1 MSSEQRN
8 SSWLT
13 SPAVWFYPFSLGYM
27 VLWSLLATPDYRHFF
42 VREGGPIDW
51 LSSTYLLT
59 AMAIVAVTW
68 LGGRKPDWPGSWFWL
83 VCWAALA
90 FVLLDERFQIHEMEL
105 QTFLRQNLGQPG
117 PFRWNDLVLSS
128 YAVIGVIVG
137 WQALPILRRY
147 RRTAGF
153 ILVAIVFYGLH
164 GGLDMLVPSDSDA
177 TYAWLA
183 EISEETTK
191 LLTGTSLLLAF
202 LSLARARAA
211 EQRAVEAGNSRWEL
225 GWGFVV
231 AIFAVMVMPTM
242 IVLTAGP
249 SWAKRLSRLWGD
261 PGIWVA
267 SICLAAAALLVFLC
281 SSAKSS
287 SAPARK
293 LWLVTACAGLF
304 FAFDEATL
312 ACSYRF
318 EHKRVVGR
326 FPELLTDGV
335 SILREPSGISGL
347 IVLGFV
353 VLVATL
359 AWRLDAHSRIQHLLL
374 AFAAT
379 ALIADLV
386 AFRVVP
392 GRAPMA
398 EVIAGACLFLA
409 ALSRFVEIHWACRE
423 EPLT

>member
-1 MSSEQRN
+1 M
-8 SSWLT
+8 
-13 SPAVWFYPFSLGYM
+13 SPAVWLYTFSLAYM
-27 VLWSLLATPDYRHFF
+27 TAWTLVARPEYRHFF

-83 VCWAALA
+83 VCWAALV

-105 QTFLRQNLGQPG
+105 QTFLRQNLGRPG

-137 WQALPILRRY
+137 WRALPILRRY
-147 RRTAGF
+147 RRAFGF

-183 EISEETTK
+183 EVSEETTK
-191 LLTGTSLLLAF
+191 LLTGASLLLAF

-211 EQRAVEAGNSRWEL
+211 EQRAVEVGNSRWKL
-225 GWGFVV
+225 GWGFV
-231 AIFAVMVMPTM
+231 AATFAVTMMPTM
-242 IVLTAGP
+242 IVMTAGP
-249 SWAKRLSRLWGD
+249 SWVKRLSRLWGD

-287 SAPARK
+287 AAPARK
-293 LWLVTACAGLF
+293 LWFMTACAGLF
-304 FAFDEATL
+304 FALDEATL

-318 EHKRVVGR
+318 VHKRVVGR
-326 FPELLTDGV
+326 FPEILTDGI
-335 SILREPSGISGL
+335 SILREPSGIRGL

-353 VLVATL
+353 VLLATL
-359 AWRLDAHSRIQHLLL
+359 AWRLGAQSRIQHLLL
-374 AFAAT
+374 VIAAT

-392 GRAPMA
+392 GRAPVA
-398 EVIAGACLFLA
+398 EVIAGAGLFLA
-409 ALSRFVEIHWACRE
+409 ALSRFVEVHWAARE
-423 EPLT
+423 ESLT